1 MPDNAGSDRHK
12 PTSLRGIAITAASNK
27 QHRFRN
33 LYGLLNRELLYEGW
47 KRLNKQAASGVD
59 KVTAK
64 EYSQNLF
71 DNLSDLERRLK
82 EKQYK
87 AKLIRRSYIPKENGK
102 QRPLGIPALE
112 DKIVQ
117 AACQMI
123 LTAIYEE
130 EFLNSSYGYRLR
142 RGAEDAVSDLT
153 FQLRYGVYGY
163 VVEADVK
170 GFFDNIDHEWLLEML
185 GLRIDDKAFLQL
197 IRKWLKAGILMPE
210 GEVIYPETGSPQGG
224 LVSPI
229 LSNIYLHFVLDLWF
243 EKVVKPQCRG
253 EALLCRFADDW
264 VCAFRFQEDAERFYR
279 CLPER
284 LRKFNLTLETTK
296 SGILRFSRFHPSRK
310 RRFTFLGFEFSWFP
324 DRAGTPRVQRR
335 TARKKLQAAE
345 KRLKEWIKENRHLK
359 VGDFFKALNIK
370 LRGYYNYYGVRG
382 NFDSLLRFH
391 RHVRDLCFKWLNR
404 RSQRRSYNGEGFKQ
418 MLKYVNMVMPK
429 ITEKKRL
436 HTVVL
441 ERR

>member
-1 MPDNAGSDRHK
+1 MPDNAGSGRHK
-12 PTSLRGIAITAASNK
+12 PTSLKGIAITAVSNK

-47 KRLNKQAASGVD
+47 KRLNKKAASGVD

-71 DNLSDLERRLK
+71 DNLSDLESRLK
-82 EKQYK
+82 EKKYK

-142 RGAEDAVSDLT
+142 RGPEDAVSDLT
-153 FQLRYGVYGY
+153 FQLQYGVYGY

-296 SGILRFSRFHPSRK
+296 SGILRFSRFHPNRK

-324 DRAGTPRVQRR
+324 DRSGTPRVQRR

-345 KRLKEWIKENRHLK
+345 KRMKEWIKENRHLK

-418 MLKYVNMVMPK
+418 MLKYVNMVMPR